1 MAITWDVTIAP
12 LDVTRKEASVVA
24 IRTDSVTE
32 QVETHRIISVI
43 LDTQIQKTAAVN
55 QLWQMHLD
63 YGDRQ
68 AAIDAFVGALETQA
82 KTILEAK
89 E

>member
-1 MAITWDVTIAP
+1 MAITWDVIVAP
-12 LDVTRKEASVVA
+12 LDVARKEASVVA

-43 LDTQIQKTAAVN
+43 LDTQTQKTAAVD

-68 AAIDAFVGALETQA
+68 VAVDAFVGALETQA